1 MKAPAIRVL
10 QARIVGKSRDECR
23 IAQQN
28 FEFTVKAYETALKAN
43 QDDRVARLEK
53 TINKN
58 IKKYVTYTQG
68 VPKGIHWP
76 HNFMPTPAYDEL
88 IQADRDAHP
97 DPLRPM
103 TLNGTSIH
111 IASLDI
117 HISVPAPRAAAWVKF
132 ALAVDAAFL
141 DDNVK
146 GILEAL
152 DAL

>member
-28 FEFTVKAYETALKAN
+28 FEFTVKAYEIALKAN

-103 TLNGTSIH
+103 NLSSTTIE
-111 IASLDI
+111 IASLGI
-117 HISVPAPRAAAWVKF
+117 QIYVPGPRAAAWVKF
-132 ALAVDAAFL
+132 TLAVDDSFL
-141 DDNVK
+141 NNDVK
-146 GILEAL
+146 GILDVL
-152 DAL
+152 DAI